1 MTSIARKVL
10 REGPSIATAVALIL
24 MASPA
29 ARSMVS
35 PGLNEIEPR
44 DRALRG
50 SSDAGDRFFLRLT
63 ARQFPAEQ
71 VSRAHIEWC
80 YKKHRTYR
88 LLDNTYLGND
98 GKRHKC
104 RSPYN

>member
-1 MTSIARKVL
+1 VTSIARKVL
-10 REGPSIATAVALIL
+10 SEGPSVATAVALIL

-35 PGLNEIEPR
+35 PGLNKIETR
-44 DRALRG
+44 DDALRG
-50 SSDAGDRFFLRLT
+50 PSEAGDRFFLRLT
-63 ARQFPAEQ
+63 AQQFPAEQ

-88 LLDNTYLGND
+88 LLDNTYMGKD